1 MSTLRD
7 IGEFGWLKQMARLLP
22 SAPTVIE
29 GVGDDCAVVRV
40 GDRLLLV
47 SCDLSIENVHFRRAH
62 ASPEN
67 IGWKAAASALSDI
80 AAMGG
85 APLFCLVAASYP
97 PDCEIQYLE
106 SLYSGLLDAVTQAGA
121 VIIGGDT
128 TSSPDGI
135 ALDVTVI
142 GEVVGNR
149 YVSRRGAQPGDLLG
163 ITGWPGLAGAGLH
176 ALEKG
181 DHEAVLVHAHTKP
194 APRIAEGQWLA
205 ASKEVHAM
213 IDVSDGLEQDAG
225 HLAEA
230 AGLGLEIDPALFPK
244 HPALFAYCRRHSLFP
259 ADFILGGG
267 EDYEIAFAAAPNS
280 QKAFVE
286 TFGLQ
291 FGTPIHFVGTFT
303 DQWQGVRVRDTGPP
317 DRRERSAHE
326 RAKKPSR
333 RGYDHFAT

>member
-1 MSTLRD
+1 MTTLRD

-22 SAPTVIE
+22 TAPTVIE

-47 SCDLSIENVHFRRAH
+47 SCDLSIENVHFRRAY
-62 ASPEN
+62 ASPDN

-97 PDCEIQYLE
+97 PDCEIPYLE

-135 ALDVTVI
+135 LLDVTVI

-149 YVSRRGAQPGDLLG
+149 YLSRRGAQPGDLLG
-163 ITGWPGLAGAGLH
+163 VTGWQGLAGAGLH
-176 ALEKG
+176 ALEHR
-181 DHEAVLVHAHTKP
+181 DPEAVLVHAHTKP

-205 ASKEVHAM
+205 GSEDVHAM
-213 IDVSDGLEQDAG
+213 IDVSDRLEQDAG

-230 AGLGLEIDPALFPK
+230 AGLGLEIDPALLPR
-244 HPALFAYCRRHSLFP
+244 HPALFAYCQRHGLSP
-259 ADFILGGG
+259 VDFILGGG
-267 EDYEIAFAAAPNS
+267 EDYEIAFAAAPKN
-280 QKAFVE
+280 QEAFVE

-291 FGTPIHFVGTFT
+291 FDTPIHFVGTFT
-303 DQWQGVRVRDTGPP
+303 DQWHGVRVRDTAPR
-317 DRRERSAHE
+317 DKHDRSAHE
-326 RAKKPSR
+326 RGRKSLR